1 MFNITEDGLITAD
14 TLCDFVEFPRG
25 ATHLVGDK
33 YQVRTLIDLNVCQ
46 FSWANVLIV
55 YLILQLKCS
64 AKGNTKPQ
72 YRWMKDGRF
81 VSNWNDF
88 GDYVMEH
95 VTEEHQGGYSC
106 LASSSAGLLQS
117 SVAYMTVNG
126 EKRLLVALAS
136 SLDRTNQSVSQSV
149 NYLVKSTINQSF
161 IISFNPLP

>member
-1 MFNITEDGLITAD
+1 MFKITEDGLITAD
-14 TLCDFVEFPRG
+14 TLCNFVEFPRG

-33 YQVRTLIDLNVCQ
+33 CQVRTLIKFRWSIFMSKCFYCTLV
-46 FSWANVLIV
+46 F
-55 YLILQLKCS
+55 LQLKCS

-126 EKRLLVALAS
+126 EKKCLMALVS
-136 SLDRTNQSVSQSV
+136 SLNRTP
-149 NYLVKSTINQSF
+149 
-161 IISFNPLP
+161 PLTSKP

>member
-1 MFNITEDGLITAD
+1 MFLLYT
-14 TLCDFVEFPRG
+14 CF
-25 ATHLVGDK
+25 
-33 YQVRTLIDLNVCQ
+33 
-46 FSWANVLIV
+46 
-55 YLILQLKCS
+55 LQLKCS

-117 SVAYMTVNG
+117 RVAYITVNG
-126 EKRLLVALAS
+126 EKKCLATLVS
-136 SLDRTNQSVSQSV
+136 SLDRTPPPTSKPVRSPYLCSVVHNKV
-149 NYLVKSTINQSF
+149 NASF
-161 IISFNPLP
+161 ILNSCLLIVIYLSEVSASYKPV

>member
-1 MFNITEDGLITAD
+1 MFKITEDGLITAD
-14 TLCDFVEFPRG
+14 TLCNFVEFPRG
-25 ATHLVGDK
+25 ATYLVGDK
-33 YQVRTLIDLNVCQ
+33 YQVRTSIK
-46 FSWANVLIV
+46 FWWALSMGKCI
-55 YLILQLKCS
+55 YCTPPFFLQLKCS

-117 SVAYMTVNG
+117 SVAYITVNG
-126 EKRLLVALAS
+126 EKKFLVALVS
-136 SLDRTNQSVSQSV
+136 SLDRTNQSVCR
-149 NYLVKSTINQSF
+149 L
-161 IISFNPLP
+161 

>member
-1 MFNITEDGLITAD
+1 M
-14 TLCDFVEFPRG
+14 
-25 ATHLVGDK
+25 
-33 YQVRTLIDLNVCQ
+33 
-46 FSWANVLIV
+46 
-55 YLILQLKCS
+55 QLKCS

-95 VTEEHQGGYSC
+95 VTEEHPGGYSC

-126 EKRLLVALAS
+126 EKKFLVALVS
-136 SLDRTNQSVSQSV
+136 SLDRANPSVSLSIINFSAV
-149 NYLVKSTINQSF
+149 NN
-161 IISFNPLP
+161 

>member
-14 TLCDFVEFPRG
+14 TLCNFVEFPRG
-25 ATHLVGDK
+25 ATYLVGDK
-33 YQVRTLIDLNVCQ
+33 YQVRTFINQ
-46 FSWANVLIV
+46 VLV
-55 YLILQLKCS
+55 VNFQGQMFLLYTCFLQLKCS

-126 EKRLLVALAS
+126 EKKCLAALVS
-136 SLDRTNQSVSQSV
+136 SLDRTPPPTS
-149 NYLVKSTINQSF
+149 K
-161 IISFNPLP
+161 P